1 MLARNAFICVHLICS
16 GSNLLLDVQI
26 SVPWSVGL
34 VGTVGQVLRCDWS
47 IKDCKL
53 DLSSEGKI
61 GKTNSWCISYI
72 NEIGK

>member
-1 MLARNAFICVHLICS
+1 MLARNAFICVHLIYS
-16 GSNLLLDVQI
+16 GSNLLLAVQI

-53 DLSSEGKI
+53 V
-61 GKTNSWCISYI
+61 
-72 NEIGK
+72 